1 MTLPS
6 EGINPW
12 RVAPAPG
19 GHSAPPAKASP
30 AHLPDLKVNPGESLS
45 PAKQPASGGK
55 EFKAFGDDGMTF
67 LDLVDVVNPLQHI
80 PVVSTLYRDL
90 TGDTLD
96 PAPRIM
102 GGTLF
107 MGPIGLVAS
116 VANVMVEH
124 NTGKDMGGHVL
135 AYFRD
140 DAEPL
145 TTRTAAAT
153 PAAAG
158 TDGTDPV
165 TAWAAEQNAFYRDGQ
180 NTGDP
185 VTAWAAGQQAFYR
198 GQTNQ
203 AAAQTAT
210 ADPVSDWAQAQHAYY
225 RGDAPKGSAPT
236 IQTAQAAGP
245 VAAGTDGVD
254 VTQWAAQQVAH
265 YHSSGTAN
273 QTTDTV
279 SQWAR
284 SQNAYYRAG
293 AEPGAVQT
301 ASNHDAAPSAA
312 GTDGL
317 NVSQWAA
324 GQVAYYQ
331 DDATPATA
339 ADPVSA
345 WAARQTAFYQDNDRA
360 APRAASQTDS
370 VQTAR
375 ATAARPDGAEDVS
388 AWARDQLAWVMG
400 DRAKEVAAL
409 PSAAPASGSTRDR
422 DDAPVGRNI
431 NAASN
436 TANASGAVADGGGWF
451 RDNMVQGW
459 TRYQAAQRL
468 AEPGYRPDL
477 GLAAGTR

>member
-19 GHSAPPAKASP
+19 GHSASPAKTSP
-30 AHLPDLKVNPGESLS
+30 AHLPDLKVNPGESLAPS
-45 PAKQPASGGK
+45 KEAADGGK
-55 EFKAFGDDGMTF
+55 EFKAFGDDGVTF
-67 LDLVDVVNPLQHI
+67 LDLVDIINPLQHI

-102 GGTLF
+102 GSTLF
-107 MGPIGLVAS
+107 MGPVGLVAS

-145 TTRTAAAT
+145 TTKTAAVA

-165 TAWAAEQNAFYRDGQ
+165 TQWAAEQNAFYRNGQ
-180 NTGDP
+180 HTDDP

-203 AAAQTAT
+203 AAAQTT
-210 ADPVSDWAQAQHAYY
+210 SADPVSDWAQAQHAYY
-225 RGDAPKGSAPT
+225 RGGAAT
-236 IQTAQAAGP
+236 TQIAEAAGP
-245 VAAGTDGVD
+245 AAAGTDGVD

-265 YHSSGTAN
+265 YHGDGTAD

-279 SQWAR
+279 SRWAR

-293 AEPGAVQT
+293 AETSTVQT
-301 ASNHDAAPSAA
+301 ASNHDAVPSAA

-324 GQVAYYQ
+324 GQVADYRG
-331 DDATPATA
+331 DATPASA

-360 APRAASQTDS
+360 APKAAPHPHSG
-370 VQTAR
+370 QTAR
-375 ATAARPDGAEDVS
+375 ATAPHPDSAEDVS
-388 AWARDQLAWVMG
+388 AWARDQLAWVVG

-409 PSAAPASGSTRDR
+409 PSAPVSGSTRDR
-422 DDAPVGRNI
+422 NDETDGRRI
-431 NAASN
+431 NADSN